1 VIWQLIG
8 GAELGLLVL
17 AGLAIRGLLRLL
29 RSDAVDLRPEQL
41 AELEQE
47 LAAVPL
53 AEVIRRAEQV
63 AVREFAIHA
72 LGPVRIEP
80 GTGNRYFTAPAGSAF
95 TPTCD
100 DCEWSELRTLTGTV
114 TRYRYPCERHARD
127 QIEIG

>member
-17 AGLAIRGLLRLL
+17 AGLAIWGLLGLL

-41 AELEQE
+41 AELERE
-47 LAAVPL
+47 LAVPL
-53 AEVIRRAEQV
+53 EVLVRRAEQV
-63 AVREFAIHA
+63 AVREFAIDA

-80 GTGNRYFTAPAGSAF
+80 GTGNRYFSAPAGSAF
-95 TPTCD
+95 TPACD
-100 DCEWSELRTLTGTV
+100 DCEWSELRALTGTV

>member
-17 AGLAIRGLLRLL
+17 AGLAIWGLLGLL

-41 AELEQE
+41 AELERE
-47 LAAVPL
+47 LAVPL
-53 AEVIRRAEQV
+53 EVLVRRAEQV
-63 AVREFAIHA
+63 AVREFAIDA

-80 GTGNRYFTAPAGSAF
+80 GTGNRYFSAPAGSAF

-100 DCEWSELRTLTGTV
+100 DCEWSELRALTGTV
-114 TRYRYPCERHARD
+114 TRYRYPCERHARE

>member
-17 AGLAIRGLLRLL
+17 AGLAIWGLLGLL

-41 AELEQE
+41 AELERE
-47 LAAVPL
+47 LAVPL
-53 AEVIRRAEQV
+53 ERLVRRAEQV
-63 AVREFAIHA
+63 AVREFAIDA

-80 GTGNRYFTAPAGSAF
+80 GTGNRYFSAPAGSAF
-95 TPTCD
+95 TPACD
-100 DCEWSELRTLTGTV
+100 DCEWSELRALTGTV

>member
-17 AGLAIRGLLRLL
+17 AGLAIWGLLGLL

-41 AELEQE
+41 AELERE
-47 LAAVPL
+47 LAVPL
-53 AEVIRRAEQV
+53 EVLVRRAEQV
-63 AVREFAIHA
+63 AVREFAIDA

-80 GTGNRYFTAPAGSAF
+80 GTGNRYFSAPAGSAF
-95 TPTCD
+95 TPACD
-100 DCEWSELRTLTGTV
+100 DCEWSELRALTGTV
-114 TRYRYPCERHARD
+114 TRYRYPCERHARE

>member
-17 AGLAIRGLLRLL
+17 AGLAIWRLLGLL

-41 AELEQE
+41 AELERE
-47 LAAVPL
+47 LAVPL
-53 AEVIRRAEQV
+53 EVLVRRAEQV
-63 AVREFAIHA
+63 AVREFAIDA

-95 TPTCD
+95 TPACD
-100 DCEWSELRTLTGTV
+100 DCEWSELRALTGTV
-114 TRYRYPCERHARD
+114 TRYRYPCERHARE

>member
-17 AGLAIRGLLRLL
+17 AGLAIWGLLGLL

-41 AELEQE
+41 AELERE
-47 LAAVPL
+47 LAVPL
-53 AEVIRRAEQV
+53 EVLVRRAEQV
-63 AVREFAIHA
+63 AVREFAIDA

-100 DCEWSELRTLTGTV
+100 DCEWSELRALTGTV
-114 TRYRYPCERHARD
+114 TRYRYPCERHARE

>member
-1 VIWQLIG
+1 MIWQLIG

-17 AGLAIRGLLRLL
+17 AGLAIWRLLGLL

-41 AELEQE
+41 AELERE
-47 LAAVPL
+47 LAVPL
-53 AEVIRRAEQV
+53 EVLVRRAEQV
-63 AVREFAIHA
+63 AVREFAIDA

-95 TPTCD
+95 TPACD
-100 DCEWSELRTLTGTV
+100 DCEWSELRALTGTV
-114 TRYRYPCERHARD
+114 TRYRYPCERHARE

>member
-17 AGLAIRGLLRLL
+17 AGLAIWGLLGLL

-41 AELEQE
+41 AELERE
-47 LAAVPL
+47 LAVPL
-53 AEVIRRAEQV
+53 EVLVRRAEQV
-63 AVREFAIHA
+63 AVREFAIDA

-95 TPTCD
+95 TPACD
-100 DCEWSELRTLTGTV
+100 DCEWSELRALTGTV

>member
-63 AVREFAIHA
+63 AVREFAIDA

-95 TPTCD
+95 TPACD
-100 DCEWSELRTLTGTV
+100 DCEWSELRALTGTV